1 MTDRQIEVAFCNKRT
16 DLRYTNRKMPW
27 SEFVKILKVN
37 KVTSET
43 HAEYMKMTKDR
54 QGEIKDVGG
63 FVSGYLRN
71 GSRKMGD
78 VVRKS
83 FITLDIDDKATQQVL
98 DDIRSFTAFETILY
112 GTHKYTKE
120 TPRCRVLIPL
130 MRDVDPTEYEF
141 LAREIA
147 DELCGIDTFDPTTF
161 QINRMMYF
169 PSSPKGIDPYFEEIK
184 GSFVNPDEYLEK
196 FPNYKDA
203 TTWKRS
209 KDDPVSAKKGT
220 GILTDPRQKEGAI
233 GAFCEVYSPKEAIDE
248 FLTDVYKPGIN
259 GRYTYIPGS
268 SSNGL
273 RIYNDSLTVKCEDAT
288 DPANVGTSIN
298 AFDLVRIH
306 KFSQLDDKVKPDTP
320 INKYPSY
327 KAMIH
332 WCEDLEPVKEELH
345 HRAMEELGITRGEQG
360 VDSGE
365 VASNGN
371 VLRCTEAD
379 SDKSQSKKELPQAK
393 DEDWTDKLTF
403 VKKGKHQITE
413 PSSEN
418 ILLILSNDP
427 KLKGLVGK
435 NLFDGKN
442 TLLRKVPWTRD
453 TVDDGWN
460 DTDDSQLRI
469 YLENTY
475 KLEAR
480 QKIIDGLNS
489 IAADNKFNPV
499 KNFITR
505 EKWDGVERVDTLFID
520 YLGAEDT
527 DYVRTITRKTLVAAV
542 ARVFEPGTK
551 FDYMPILVGKQG
563 IGKSLI
569 IQKLG
574 DKWFQG
580 NMPDLKLQKDS
591 FDAVRGRWL
600 VEMSELTCL
609 KKDDRETIKAYLTK
623 TEDTY
628 RKAYDRNITTSR
640 RTCIFIGTTND
651 NDFLN
656 DATGNRR
663 FMPIQ
668 CNGEPVMHPWEMSDH
683 EIHQIWAEAYDYYL
697 NGEKIM
703 DIPESIM
710 SEAIKQQ
717 EAVSYRDDD
726 MGIIEDWLD
735 TPLPRF
741 YFDMSI
747 EERQKYLRATN
758 DFRDE
763 LKNSHSGADCDMV
776 LRDRVCP
783 YEVWCECKGQDFGKM
798 PSKESYKIGQILRQ
812 LDGWEYEEK
821 PSRSQPYGKQ
831 RRYKR
836 ISKKGGTAY
845 GTGRVEQAEQE

>member
-1 MTDRQIEVAFCNKRT
+1 M
-16 DLRYTNRKMPW
+16 
-27 SEFVKILKVN
+27 
-37 KVTSET
+37 
-43 HAEYMKMTKDR
+43 
-54 QGEIKDVGG
+54 
-63 FVSGYLRN
+63 VS
-71 GSRKMGD
+71 
-78 VVRKS
+78 
-83 FITLDIDDKATQQVL
+83 
-98 DDIRSFTAFETILY
+98 
-112 GTHKYTKE
+112 
-120 TPRCRVLIPL
+120 
-130 MRDVDPTEYEF
+130 
-141 LAREIA
+141 
-147 DELCGIDTFDPTTF
+147 
-161 QINRMMYF
+161 
-169 PSSPKGIDPYFEEIK
+169 
-184 GSFVNPDEYLEK
+184 
-196 FPNYKDA
+196 
-203 TTWKRS
+203 
-209 KDDPVSAKKGT
+209 
-220 GILTDPRQKEGAI
+220 
-233 GAFCEVYSPKEAIDE
+233 
-248 FLTDVYKPGIN
+248 
-259 GRYTYIPGS
+259 
-268 SSNGL
+268 
-273 RIYNDSLTVKCEDAT
+273 
-288 DPANVGTSIN
+288 
-298 AFDLVRIH
+298 
-306 KFSQLDDKVKPDTP
+306 
-320 INKYPSY
+320 
-327 KAMIH
+327 

-345 HRAMEELGITRGEQG
+345 HRAMEELGIGQE
-360 VDSGE
+360 E

-371 VLRCTEAD
+371 VLGCTD
-379 SDKSQSKKELPQAK
+379 DVSDESQLDQSRTNRTEVGLINKKVSNSKIGQDATRL
-393 DEDWTDKLTF
+393 DTNWTDKLTF
-403 VKKGKHQITE
+403 VKKGKQYVTE

-442 TLLRKVPWTRD
+442 TLLRKAPWTRD

-499 KNFITR
+499 KDFITK

-527 DYVRTITRKTLVAAV
+527 EYVRTITRKTLVAAV

-591 FDAVRGRWL
+591 FDAIRGRWL
-600 VEMSELTCL
+600 VEMAELTCL
-609 KKDDRETIKAYLTK
+609 KKDDRETIKAYITK

-668 CNGEPVMHPWEMSDH
+668 CNSEPLMHPWEMSNH

-703 DIPESIM
+703 AIPESIM

-726 MGIIEDWLD
+726 MGIIEDWLE

-758 DFRDE
+758 EFKDE
-763 LKNSHSGADCDMV
+763 LKKEHTGDDNDMI

-783 YEVWCECKGQDFGKM
+783 YEVWCECKGQEFGKM

-821 PSRSQPYGKQ
+821 LSKIKPYGMQ
-831 RRYKR
+831 RRYK
-836 ISKKGGTAY
+836 KVNK
-845 GTGRVEQAEQE
+845 

>member
-1 MTDRQIEVAFCNKRT
+1 MNREIEVAFCNKRT
-16 DLRYTNRKMPW
+16 DLRYTNRKMLW
-27 SEFVKILKVN
+27 SEFVRMLQAN
-37 KVTSET
+37 KVTLET

-71 GSRKMGD
+71 GSRKIND
-78 VVRKS
+78 VIRKS
-83 FITLDIDDKATQQVL
+83 FITLDIDDKASQQIL
-98 DDIRSFTAFETILY
+98 EDIRSFTTFETVLY
-112 GTHKYTKE
+112 GTHKYTEE

-130 MRDVDPTEYEF
+130 MRDVNPTEYEF

-161 QINRMMYF
+161 QVNRMMYF
-169 PSSPKGIDPYFEEIK
+169 PSSPKDIKPYFEEIK
-184 GSFVNPDEYLEK
+184 GDFVNPDEYLK
-196 FPNYKDA
+196 RFPDYKDV
-203 TTWKRS
+203 TTWKRA
-209 KDDPVSAKKGT
+209 KDDPVSTKKGT
-220 GILTDPRQKEGAI
+220 GVLTDPRKKDGAV
-233 GAFCEVYSPKEAIDE
+233 GAFCTVYSPKEAIDE
-248 FLTDVYKPGIN
+248 FLSDIYKPGVN

-306 KFSQLDDKVKPDTP
+306 KFSQLDDKIKPDTP

-327 KAMIH
+327 KAMVS

-345 HRAMEELGITRGEQG
+345 HRAMEELGIGQE
-360 VDSGE
+360 E

-371 VLRCTEAD
+371 VLGCTD
-379 SDKSQSKKELPQAK
+379 DVSDESQLDQSRTNRTKVGPTKKKESNQAQS
-393 DEDWTDKLTF
+393 EDWTDKLTF
-403 VKKGKHQITE
+403 VKKGKSQVTE

-442 TLLRKVPWTRD
+442 TLLRKAPWTRD

-499 KNFITR
+499 KDFITK

-527 DYVRTITRKTLVAAV
+527 EYVRTITRKTLVAAV

-574 DKWFQG
+574 DKWVQG

-600 VEMSELTCL
+600 VEMAELTCL
-609 KKDDRETIKAYLTK
+609 KKDDRETIKAYITK

-668 CNGEPVMHPWEMSDH
+668 CNSEPLMHPWEMSNH

-726 MGIIEDWLD
+726 MGIIEEWLD

-758 DFRDE
+758 EFRDE
-763 LKNSHSGADCDMV
+763 LKKEHTGDDNDMI

-783 YEVWCECKGQDFGKM
+783 YEVWCECKGQELGKM
-798 PSKESYKIGQILRQ
+798 PNKEAYKIGQILKQ
-812 LDGWEYEEK
+812 LPNWIAEEK
-821 PSRSQPYGKQ
+821 NSKVKPYGVQ

-836 ISKKGGTAY
+836 VGSKI
-845 GTGRVEQAEQE
+845 GRAEVAS